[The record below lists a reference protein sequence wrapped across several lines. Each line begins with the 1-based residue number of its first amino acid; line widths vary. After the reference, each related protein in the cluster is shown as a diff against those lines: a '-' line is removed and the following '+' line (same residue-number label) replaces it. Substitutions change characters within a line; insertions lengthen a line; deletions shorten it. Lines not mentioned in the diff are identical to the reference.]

1 MIGIYIINCKANN
14 KVYIGQSI
22 DIKNRLR
29 GHKYALR
36 KGIHQNAHLQN
47 AFNQYGESEFLFEV
61 LCEMPKEEYTKE
73 RLNVL
78 EILYISF
85 YQSND
90 REKGFNIESGGN
102 GNGRAS
108 EETRKKLRIAHT
120 GKRFSEETKKLFS
133 MQRKG
138 KPSHLKG
145 KQQTQEHI
153 QKRICG
159 QVGKVWVSKGTD
171 SKFVTKE
178 EAETLL
184 PQGYNYGR
192 PFQKRIKGK
201 KYEYNGGSYTIP
213 QIASICK
220 IDKAVINSRL
230 RKGWTLEKATSVPIT
245 SPQTN
250 SGKYLYKGEY
260 LKLTYISQLVNIDY
274 EKLRG
279 RLRKGMTLEEAISID
294 KKGSVND
301 GGLSLLQS

>member
-1 MIGIYIINCKANN
+1 MIGIYIITCKANK

-29 GHKYALR
+29 GHKYDLR
-36 KGIHQNAHLQN
+36 KGIHQNAHMQN

-61 LCEMPKEEYTKE
+61 LCEMPKEEYTKDK
-73 RLNVL
+73 LNDL

-102 GNGRAS
+102 SNGRVNY
-108 EETRKKLRIAHT
+108 ETREKMRIAHT

-133 MQRKG
+133 LQRRG

-145 KQQTQEHI
+145 SKQTQEHI

-159 QVGKVWVSKGTD
+159 QIGKVWVSKGTD

-178 EAETLL
+178 DAETLL
-184 PQGYNYGR
+184 QKGYNYGR

-201 KYEYNGGSYTIP
+201 KYEYNGELYTIP
-213 QIASICK
+213 QIAEMCGISKEIIFGRIRNGWSIEEAITTEK
-220 IDKAVINSRL
+220 IEKNDKR
-230 RKGWTLEKATSVPIT
+230 
-245 SPQTN
+245 
-250 SGKYLYKGEY
+250 GKHFYNGEY
-260 LKLTYISQLVNIDY
+260 LNLTYISKLVNIDY
-274 EKLRG
+274 EILRS
-279 RLRKGMTLEEAISID
+279 RLRRGMNLEEAISKPI
-294 KKGSVND
+294 KQRKN
-301 GGLSLLQS
+301 